1 MTDRSRRLWGVV
13 AILLLILVLLAAVGA
28 WLVRR
33 SFPAVEGTVAIA
45 GLTADV
51 AVHRDAYGMVHITA
65 SSTADAYR
73 ALGYVHA
80 QDRLWQMEL
89 IRRVGMG
96 RLAEVVGSEAVP
108 VDRLMR
114 TVGLWQVAGGIDSAL
129 DAGSREEL
137 QAYADGV
144 NALLSSTRGRRPLE
158 FDMLGIEPEPWT
170 VRHSLLVSRL
180 MAWELDYSRWMD
192 VMLGVLVER
201 FGLERAREL
210 FPSWPDDAPTVIP
223 EEIRRGRASGLR
235 AFLDAEQA
243 ARRVLGWSSLGHGSN
258 SWVVAGSRTRS
269 GKPILANDPHLML
282 MTPARFHESHVT
294 APGLEVSG
302 LSIPGV
308 PYAIIGRNRAIA
320 WGLTNAM
327 MDDHDFY
334 VERVDDLVHPTRY
347 ELDGAWRPLSMRED
361 TIIVRDGD
369 PIIITIYGTHRG
381 PIVNRIEPAA
391 AFSPQLLS
399 MRWSGHEP
407 ANDAKAFA
415 RLNRAAS
422 WADFRAAMEH
432 FTAPA
437 QNIVYADTAG
447 NIGVHTCG
455 RLPLRPAELSWLPAP
470 GWLSSSD
477 WDGFIPTSA
486 LPSSYNPKQGF
497 LVAANNKIVGPQY
510 PHHVSHIWEPSWR
523 AERLNEA
530 LAGDSLIT
538 VEDTERL
545 QHDVLSPL
553 ARAVAP
559 LIVAVVPET
568 SATAAERIALTYL
581 RTWDH
586 RMPEGSP
593 ATSIFE
599 ATYRQLISET
609 LEDELGP
616 ELMAVYDTLASM
628 PLTTIERLL
637 QRPDSPWFD
646 DVRTPHVETRDD
658 IVRRAFGKAVLEL
671 EQRLG
676 VDVRTW
682 SWDRL
687 HTVTFGH
694 LFGADPRLAMIF
706 NNGPYPVR
714 GSHSTVSVG
723 YYTLTQPYHVTVGPS
738 TRQVYDLGDVNNTRS
753 VLPPGQSGQ
762 AFHEHYHDQVP
773 LWLSG
778 ASRIVPFD
786 PARVE
791 RTVTRR
797 LRLEPAL

>member
-1 MTDRSRRLWGVV
+1 
-13 AILLLILVLLAAVGA
+13 LLLLAVVGV

-33 SFPAVEGTVAIA
+33 SFPTVEGTVSLT
-45 GLTADV
+45 GLTGAVD
-51 AVHRDAYGMVHITA
+51 VHRDAYGMVHITA
-65 SSTADAYR
+65 SSTSDAYR

-80 QDRLWQMEL
+80 QDRLWQMEI

-96 RLAEVVGSEAVP
+96 RLAEAVGRDAVP
-108 VDRLMR
+108 VDRLLR
-114 TVGLWQVAGGIDSAL
+114 TVGLWQVAGRVESNL
-129 DAGSREEL
+129 DAEVRGDL

-144 NALLSSTRGRRPLE
+144 NAYLVASKGRRPLE
-158 FDMLGIEPEPWT
+158 FDMLGIEPEPWNI
-170 VRHSLLVSRL
+170 RHSLLVSRL

-192 VMLGVLVER
+192 VTLSVLVER

-210 FPSWPDDAPTVIP
+210 FPSWPEDAPTVIP
-223 EEIRRGRASGLR
+223 EEVRRDRAFGLR
-235 AFLDAEQA
+235 SFLDAEQT
-243 ARRVLGWSSLGHGSN
+243 ARRFLGWSSLGHGSN
-258 SWVVAGSRTRS
+258 SWIVAGSRTRS
-269 GKPILANDPHLML
+269 GKPILANDPHLLL
-282 MTPARFHESHVT
+282 MTPARFHESHIIT
-294 APGLEVSG
+294 PGLEVSG

-308 PYAIIGRNRAIA
+308 PYTIIGRNRAIA

-334 VERVDDLVHPTRY
+334 VERVNDLVHPTRY
-347 ELDGAWRPLSMRED
+347 EVDGVWRPLSVRED
-361 TIIVRDGD
+361 TIIVRDSD
-369 PIIITIYGTHRG
+369 PIILTVYATHRG

-391 AFSPQLLS
+391 AFTSQLLS

-407 ANDAKAFA
+407 ANDAKAFSL
-415 RLNRAAS
+415 LNRAAS
-422 WADFRAAMEH
+422 WAEVRSAMEH

-455 RLPLRPAELSWLPAP
+455 RLPLRPAALSWLPAP

-497 LVAANNKIVGPQY
+497 LVAANNKIAGPSY
-510 PHHVSHIWEPSWR
+510 PHHLSYLWEPPWR

-545 QHDVLSPL
+545 QNDVLSPL
-553 ARAVAP
+553 ARRVAP
-559 LIVAVVPET
+559 LIVAVVPES
-568 SATAAERIALTYL
+568 SASAAERTALTYL

-586 RMPEGSP
+586 RLVDTSP
-593 ATSIFE
+593 ATSVFE
-599 ATYRQLISET
+599 ATYRQLIVET

-616 ELMAVYDTLASM
+616 ELLAVYDTVAGM

-637 QRPDSPWFD
+637 QRPASPWFD
-646 DVRTPHVETRDD
+646 DIRTPHVESRDD
-658 IVRRAFGKAVLEL
+658 IIRLAFRNAVHEL
-671 EQRLG
+671 EGRLG
-676 VDVRTW
+676 SDVRTW
-682 SWDRL
+682 RWDRL

-694 LFGADPRLAMIF
+694 LFGADPTLAMIF

-714 GSHSTVSVG
+714 GSHSSVSVG
-723 YYTLTQPYHVTVGPS
+723 YYAITQPYRMTVGPS
-738 TRQVYDLGDVNNTRS
+738 TRQVYDLADVNNTRS

-762 AFHEHYHDQVP
+762 VFHEHFDDQIA

-786 PARVE
+786 QTRVE
-791 RTVTRR
+791 RTVTQR